1 MSIAWGA
8 LGTVVIASL
17 VIGVALIALVSFA
30 LVGLSARS
38 QPATAGKRGLS
49 PAAGTAVAG
58 LCLAAGALIVGYG
71 LYVIVS

>member
-8 LGTVVIASL
+8 LGTVVVASL
-17 VIGVALIALVSFA
+17 VVGVAVIALVAFA

-38 QPATAGKRGLS
+38 QPAVVGRRGLS
-49 PAAGTAVAG
+49 PAAGTVVAG
-58 LCLAAGALIVGYG
+58 LCLAATALIVGYG

>member
-1 MSIAWGA
+1 VNISWAA
-8 LGTVVIASL
+8 LGTVVVVSL
-17 VIGVALIALVSFA
+17 VVGVAVIALVAFA

-38 QPATAGKRGLS
+38 QPATVGRRGLS

-58 LCLAAGALIVGYG
+58 LCLTATALIVGYG